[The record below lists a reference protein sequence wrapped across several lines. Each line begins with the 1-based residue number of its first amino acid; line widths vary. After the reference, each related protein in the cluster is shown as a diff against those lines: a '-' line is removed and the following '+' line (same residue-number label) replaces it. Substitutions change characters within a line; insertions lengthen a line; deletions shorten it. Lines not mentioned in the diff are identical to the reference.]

1 LFLKRIL
8 VPLAAVFILV
18 FVGVFDKSGW
28 LQKKGVDT
36 LVVLVGNSILFVI
49 SALAYLLYA
58 SAMKSSKNYGF
69 VKQVY
74 AGFTLKFFAL
84 ITGAM
89 LYFYFAKEVNKPA
102 VFICMG
108 LYLIYNF
115 LGTAQVVRKNPPP
128 SHAKAQDH
136 HTTHKQAHKHH

>member
-1 LFLKRIL
+1 MKKHL

-18 FVGVFDKSGW
+18 SVIVFSASGW
-28 LQKKGVDT
+28 LQQKGVDT
-36 LVVLVGNSILFVI
+36 VVVLVGNSILFVV

-58 SAMKSSKNYGF
+58 SAMKSSKNFGF

-84 ITGAM
+84 VAGAM
-89 LYFYFAKEVNKPA
+89 LYFYFAEEVNKPA

-108 LYLIYNF
+108 LYLVYNF

-128 SHAKAQDH
+128 GHAKAHDH
-136 HTTHKQAHKHH
+136 HATHKHAHKHH

>member
-1 LFLKRIL
+1 MKKPL

-18 FVGVFDKSGW
+18 SVIVFSTSGW
-28 LQKKGVDT
+28 LQQKGVDT
-36 LVVLVGNSILFVI
+36 VVVLIGNSILFVI

-58 SAMKSSKNYGF
+58 SAMKSSKSYGF

-74 AGFTLKFFAL
+74 GGFTLKFFAL

-89 LYFYFAKEVNKPA
+89 LYFYFAEEVNKPA

-108 LYLIYNF
+108 LYLLYNF
-115 LGTAQVVRKNPPP
+115 LGTAQVVRKNSVPK
-128 SHAKAQDH
+128 HANEH
-136 HTTHKQAHKHH
+136 HVHHATHKHSHKHH

>member
-1 LFLKRIL
+1 MKKHL

-18 FVGVFDKSGW
+18 SVVVFSASGW
-28 LQKKGVDT
+28 LQQKGVDT
-36 LVVLVGNSILFVI
+36 VVVLVGNSILFVV

-58 SAMKSSKNYGF
+58 SAMKSSKNFGF

-84 ITGAM
+84 IAGAM

-102 VFICMG
+102 VFICLG
-108 LYLIYNF
+108 LYLVYNF

-128 SHAKAQDH
+128 PHAKAHDH
-136 HTTHKQAHKHH
+136 HTSHKHAHKHH